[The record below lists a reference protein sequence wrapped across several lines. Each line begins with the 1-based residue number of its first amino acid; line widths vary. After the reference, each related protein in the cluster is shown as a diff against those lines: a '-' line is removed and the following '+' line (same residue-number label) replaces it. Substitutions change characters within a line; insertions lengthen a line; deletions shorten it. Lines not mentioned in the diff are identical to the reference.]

1 MTALFRNMVSPL
13 SLLALFAATIILVLS
28 LPLRLPLGANY
39 WDIYTYVDTAYR
51 IQLGQ
56 TPHVDFFVP
65 VGALGYW
72 LYNGTTTLFPRAATV
87 LAVHHAILIVALP
100 VMVLIIRDVA
110 SRSRADA
117 YALILPFMIFAA
129 LPINGIELYPS
140 PGFDAYGNYNRHAAL
155 LLYLLS
161 TTVLFVERRPLA
173 SWLAITL
180 LLGLFLTKITG
191 FIVAVPLLVLG
202 LITGRLSLRHTLFAT
217 VAALLVLMLLNRQT
231 GMIAA
236 YLNDIAL
243 LARQNTGSLLPRILT
258 LLSVKF
264 DIMAVATALVG
275 VLLWQVRDSVLG
287 LFSRKPFGET
297 RRQLK
302 ALLDSHVAWLALL
315 VAAGAIFETQNTG
328 SHEFILLW
336 PILLRI
342 YQSVANDLKGRN
354 LLVAGL
360 VAALALPAPISTL
373 HRAARAVAS
382 TPFYKPV
389 EADML
394 GPVGRVSAKA
404 DVMQQALAM
413 LEHYPQSR
421 EAYAALA
428 RKGVL
433 PSYILFSEIDYQ
445 VSWLISVNQAAKALL
460 AYETSTG
467 KRLNQIVTLDFVD
480 PLPIILKRKPLH
492 GLSIGN
498 DPTRTLVTPDKR
510 DMDEMMAADAILL
523 PLCPVTEARLAIA
536 GIYQPALATRR
547 SIPLTP
553 CFDML
558 LKP

>member
-1 MTALFRNMVSPL
+1 MVVLRTILSPL
-13 SLLALFAATIILVLS
+13 GLLALFGMTITLALS

-51 IQLGQ
+51 MQLGQ

-72 LYNGTTTLFPRAATV
+72 LYNATIRLFPQAATV
-87 LAVHHAILIVALP
+87 LAVHHAVLIVALP
-100 VMVLIIRDVA
+100 LMAIMARDVA
-110 SRSRADA
+110 QRSRADA
-117 YALILPFMIFAA
+117 YALIVPFMIFAA

-161 TTVLFVERRPLA
+161 TTILFVEQRAVA
-173 SWLAITL
+173 SWLAVAL
-180 LLGLFLTKITG
+180 ALCLFLTKITG
-191 FIVAVPLLVLG
+191 FIVAVPVLVLG
-202 LITGRLSLRHTLFAT
+202 LITNRLSLRDTAFAT
-217 VAALLVLMLLNRQT
+217 IAAIGVLVLLNSQT
-231 GMIAA
+231 GMVVTYIA
-236 YLNDIAL
+236 DIAQ

-264 DIMAVATALVG
+264 DVVAAASALIC
-275 VLLWQVRDSVLG
+275 VLLWPMRGQFTG
-287 LFSRKPFGET
+287 LFARKSFGET
-297 RRQLK
+297 WQRFK
-302 ALLDSHVAWLALL
+302 ALLDSQVSWLVLL
-315 VAAGAIFETQNTG
+315 VSAGAVFETQNTG
-328 SHEFILLW
+328 SHEFILIW
-336 PILLRI
+336 PILLQIFRAVSGNL
-342 YQSVANDLKGRN
+342 QGRN
-354 LLVAGL
+354 LAVAGL
-360 VAALALPAPISTL
+360 VAALALPAPISTI

-382 TPFYKPV
+382 TPFYQPV
-389 EADML
+389 EADLL

-404 DVMQQALAM
+404 DILQHAKAM

-445 VSWLISVNQAAKALL
+445 VSWLMSVHQAAKALQ
-460 AYETSTG
+460 AYEASSGT
-467 KRLNQIVTLDFVD
+467 RLDQVVTLDFVD

-498 DPTRTLVTPDKR
+498 DPTRTLVAPDKR

-536 GIYQPALATRR
+536 RIYAPALADRR
-547 SIPLTP
+547 SIAITP

-558 LKP
+558 LKQ